1 MKKTDQLIQKNID
14 FEKKTINTA
23 EKFSTLGVKAL
34 GILLIFI
41 GILFCIT
48 LVEITLGIILITLGF
63 LTLKFAVKGIRSV
76 FENERLK
83 QEIRESHL
91 EDRKN

>member
-23 EKFSTLGVKAL
+23 EKFATISVKAL
-34 GILLIFI
+34 GILLIFM

-48 LVEITLGIILITLGF
+48 LVGIPLGIILITLGF